1 MLFIII
7 KLFIKLIQQYMI
19 KMVGKGL
26 RQKNMIS
33 PDIHLIFIE
42 GLGDIF
48 LKMIYKEIYV
58 NINGEYLNH
67 VQLSTNISLIS
78 ESSDTL

>member
-1 MLFIII
+1 
-7 KLFIKLIQQYMI
+7 
-19 KMVGKGL
+19 MVGKGL